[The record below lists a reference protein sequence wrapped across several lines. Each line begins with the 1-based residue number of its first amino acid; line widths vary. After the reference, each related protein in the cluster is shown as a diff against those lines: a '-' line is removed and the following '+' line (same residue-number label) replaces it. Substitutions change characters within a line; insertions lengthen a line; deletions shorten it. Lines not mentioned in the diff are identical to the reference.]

1 MQPTYLFS
9 NQEIEKGHYFGYLR
23 EILTKSSDSCF
34 LPAEGNIIQLHLMK
48 KAQKYRVDWKRLIID
63 DYFFENYKVETL

>member
-1 MQPTYLFS
+1 M
-9 NQEIEKGHYFGYLR
+9 
-23 EILTKSSDSCF
+23 F